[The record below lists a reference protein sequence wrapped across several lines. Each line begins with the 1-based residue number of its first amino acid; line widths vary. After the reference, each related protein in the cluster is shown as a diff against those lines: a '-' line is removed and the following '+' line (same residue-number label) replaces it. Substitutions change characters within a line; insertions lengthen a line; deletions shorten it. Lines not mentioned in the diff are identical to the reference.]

1 MNSEEKKMSNNFP
14 GAGGILP
21 RAILA
26 TLEAMLHEFFNHLDT
41 RSIHFED
48 TLETDLG
55 LDSLDQVSL
64 LIDIEDKFKLE
75 IEDETAEKIMT
86 VGDLV
91 YVITKALEARGQTS
105 VE

>member
-1 MNSEEKKMSNNFP
+1 MSNNFP

-64 LIDIEDKFKLE
+64 LIGIEDKFKLE